1 MWETASVALC
11 AAANKAMRSKRGGER
26 EVENGLGF
34 RVCCLRLNDVSMEF
48 GCKVREM
55 RLQ

>member
-34 RVCCLRLNDVSMEF
+34 RV
-48 GCKVREM
+48 
-55 RLQ
+55 